1 MFARF
6 RNPPSRGLTLIEI
19 AMLLAIAA
27 VVIGGMMTLYLSTSN
42 QRKLTDTEAL
52 TVSAVQRISD
62 LYEGKSMRG
71 FDNRTA
77 VALGALPSSYEAA
90 DGSGYNLPIAN
101 AKMTFG
107 STNFSPG
114 PDLGIIHVGPLSSEA
129 CIALGKLNLGDVVK
143 YVIVNKD
150 ADFTGTDKAA
160 LATQSIKDINGD
172 ISISVIS
179 SACADGSS
187 YVHYYLTD

>member
-6 RNPPSRGLTLIEI
+6 RPPPRGLTLIET
-19 AMLLAIAA
+19 AMILAIAA
-27 VVIGGMMTLYLSTSN
+27 VVIGGVLTLYLLTSN
-42 QRKLTDTEAL
+42 QRKITDTEAL
-52 TVSAVQRISD
+52 TVSAVQEISD
-62 LYEGKSMRG
+62 LYAGKSMRG
-71 FDNRTA
+71 FNNTTA
-77 VALGALPSSYEAA
+77 MALGVLPSNYKTA
-90 DGSGYNLPIAN
+90 DGSGYNLPITN

-129 CIALGKLNLGDVVK
+129 CIKLGKLNLGDVVK

-150 ADFTGTDKAA
+150 ADFTETDKAA
-160 LATQSIKDINGD
+160 LATQSIKDTNGD
-172 ISISVIS
+172 ISISAIS

-187 YVHYYLTD
+187 HVHYYLPS